1 MICFIKMGERISL
14 LSFLLIFTSAAR
26 PVSSIPRFSVR
37 LMNQTV
43 QEGMPVTFTVD
54 VNGFPVPSLNWQ
66 KDGQTIKNDPRYNI
80 WSDGGKSTLSISS
93 VLQDDNSWF
102 QCTAVNIAGTAS
114 SRLRLTVVP
123 SKMINLDFSIH
134 ISCIMNY

>member
-1 MICFIKMGERISL
+1 M
-14 LSFLLIFTSAAR
+14 LSFLFIFTSAAR

-43 QEGMPVTFTVD
+43 QEGMPVTFIVEVT
-54 VNGFPVPSLNWQ
+54 GFPVPSLNWQ
-66 KDGQTIKNDPRYNI
+66 KDGQTIKNDARYDI
-80 WSDGGKSTLSISS
+80 RSDGGKSTLSISS

-134 ISCIMNY
+134 NSCINYYMCHVLYCF